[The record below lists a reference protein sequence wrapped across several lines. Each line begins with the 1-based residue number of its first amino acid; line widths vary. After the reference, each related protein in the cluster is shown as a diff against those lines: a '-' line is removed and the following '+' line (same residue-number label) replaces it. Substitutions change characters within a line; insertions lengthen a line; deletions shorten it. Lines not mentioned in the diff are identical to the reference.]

1 MLSNKEI
8 GIISYS
14 TDKEKDVNVYYYLAL
29 DIGKTNKFIKE
40 EDKEHLVWK
49 DIDDVY
55 NTLSYDN
62 LKELWKE
69 IKIHVE
75 EILNNNKDR

>member
-14 TDKEKDVNVYYYLAL
+14 TDKERDVNVYYYLAL

-62 LKELWKE
+62 LKELWNNT
-69 IKIHVE
+69 KIYVE
-75 EILNNNKDR
+75 EFLNNNKI

>member
-62 LKELWKE
+62 LKELWNNT
-69 IKIHVE
+69 KIYVE
-75 EILNNNKDR
+75 EFLNNNKI

>member
-55 NTLSYDN
+55 NTLFYDN
-62 LKELWKE
+62 LKELWNNT
-69 IKIHVE
+69 KIYVE
-75 EILNNNKDR
+75 EFLNNNKI

>member
-1 MLSNKEI
+1 MLSSKEI

-62 LKELWKE
+62 LKELWNNT
-69 IKIHVE
+69 KIYVE
-75 EILNNNKDR
+75 EFLNNNKI

>member
-75 EILNNNKDR
+75 EILNNNKL

>member
-62 LKELWKE
+62 LKELWNNT
-69 IKIHVE
+69 KIYVE
-75 EILNNNKDR
+75 EFLNNNKL

>member
-55 NTLSYDN
+55 NTLFYDN
-62 LKELWKE
+62 LKELWKNT
-69 IKIHVE
+69 KIYVE
-75 EILNNNKDR
+75 EFLNNNKI